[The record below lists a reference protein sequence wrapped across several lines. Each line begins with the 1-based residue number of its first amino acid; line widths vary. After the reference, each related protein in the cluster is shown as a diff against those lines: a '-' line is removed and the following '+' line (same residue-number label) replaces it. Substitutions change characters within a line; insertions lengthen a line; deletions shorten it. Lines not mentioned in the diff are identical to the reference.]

1 MVASLRHA
9 AVGVLAWRVGTA
21 PRACAVTPLVCG
33 DKPVVTSTF
42 ALMGKM
48 RQIHADPRVALL
60 AGGTLVQ
67 ADARIHVDRNGDAF
81 RGDLLDQESA
91 KFPPTRQ
98 LAALPG
104 HDRWLRWYFR
114 RIIATLDPV
123 APAEEVGP
131 DGIVLVALRGGRPW
145 IAALPGHE
153 HLLDAQPGTQVHLP
167 EFVSGR
173 ELDGPAV
180 LLAHRENTAMTALAQ
195 LRLSGDLKSGRL
207 LVRGRSGSL
216 ELRPPRL
223 LAQLGDL
230 RRLGRLAA
238 ANKAEIDRLAYAA
251 RHPQRPAPKH
261 RESGL
266 TAHKTDPPPAKES

>member
-1 MVASLRHA
+1 MVEPFRRA

-42 ALMGKM
+42 AFVGKM

-60 AGGTLVQ
+60 AGGTLLQ
-67 ADARIHVDRNGDAF
+67 ADARIHVDRLGDAF

-131 DGIVLVALRGGRPW
+131 DGTVLVALRGGRPW
-145 IAALPGHE
+145 IAALPCHE
-153 HLLDAQPGTQVHLP
+153 HLLDARPGTHVHLP
-167 EFVSGR
+167 EHVRGR
-173 ELDGPAV
+173 ELDGPAI

-207 LVRGRSGSL
+207 LVRRRSGSL
-216 ELRPPRL
+216 ELRPPSL
-223 LAQLGDL
+223 LAQLRDL
-230 RRLGRLAA
+230 RRLGRIAA
-238 ANKAEIDRLAYAA
+238 ANRAEIDRLARAA
-251 RHPQRPAPKH
+251 HHPQRPEPKH
-261 RESGL
+261 GERGL
-266 TAHKTDPPPAKES
+266 PVHKTDRPPAKES